1 MLTVNLMYHVSN
13 VRMLHYFDFYTISKD
28 QHSSL
33 TIYLLIYIQGDL
45 FLCMYFSGCY
55 VCIYVISELSLTA
68 DLQF

>member
-45 FLCMYFSGCY
+45 FC
-55 VCIYVISELSLTA
+55 VCISVDALFVYM
-68 DLQF
+68 